1 MGETLQGMV
10 VWSYISVSGTVA
22 LNLHS
27 HHQVLAATP
36 IRKLTEDK
44 HDQLG
49 LFVEDVI
56 DPSLVVLLVRWPR
69 GQDGIR
75 PVSPVRFVMS
85 CWNM

>member
-1 MGETLQGMV
+1 MV
-10 VWSYISVSGTVA
+10 VWSYISVSGPVA

-27 HHQVLAATP
+27 ESFSSSSSVGLAATP

-44 HDQLG
+44 QDQLG